1 MSKVGKIVLTI
12 VILVVGSLMLGIS
25 KEIPALNA
33 GWIRIL
39 IGTAGGGAMIW
50 IWTKDKGKD

>member
-1 MSKVGKIVLTI
+1 MSKAGKIVLTI
-12 VILVVGSLMLGIS
+12 VILVIGSFLLAIS

-39 IGTAGGGAMIW
+39 IGTVGGGATIW
-50 IWTKDKGKD
+50 MWTKGSK